1 MEKYRASTPKYSEKF
16 KESKEILDLCDPEI
30 EGEWLRK
37 GLVFGYVQ
45 SGKTT
50 SYSNL
55 IALGIDAGYKIFIV
69 LAGTTNSLRMQ
80 TQERM
85 EENVIGQISQRSG
98 LYVDKKIGPLKAL
111 HSMTREL
118 DFNKTRDQ
126 VINFDHEVGT
136 IFIIKKNV
144 SVLKS
149 LLSEFDRIRGE
160 SKIDVPLLL
169 IDDEADNA
177 TVNTGFKKNV
187 SKKFTAINE
196 SIRKLL
202 NCFSRRV
209 YVGYTAT
216 PFANIFIDHRSD
228 EDMKLAAETGKD
240 LFPSDFIKSISA
252 PITMLERAGYF
263 TRKMKP

>member
-1 MEKYRASTPKYSEKF
+1 MKITKDCINFWKSTGLQPKILREIA
-16 KESKEILDLCDPEI
+16 KESKEILDLCGDPEI

-37 GLVFGYVQ
+37 ALY
-45 SGKTT
+45 SGMYRVEDNQLFK
-50 SYSNL
+50 L

-85 EENVIGQISQRSG
+85 EENVIGQISERPG
-98 LYVDKKIGPLKAL
+98 LYADKKIKRLKAL

-177 TVNTGFKKNV
+177 TVNTASKKNV
-187 SKKFTAINE
+187 SKNL
-196 SIRKLL
+196 RL
-202 NCFSRRV
+202 
-209 YVGYTAT
+209 
-216 PFANIFIDHRSD
+216 
-228 EDMKLAAETGKD
+228 
-240 LFPSDFIKSISA
+240 
-252 PITMLERAGYF
+252 
-263 TRKMKP
+263 